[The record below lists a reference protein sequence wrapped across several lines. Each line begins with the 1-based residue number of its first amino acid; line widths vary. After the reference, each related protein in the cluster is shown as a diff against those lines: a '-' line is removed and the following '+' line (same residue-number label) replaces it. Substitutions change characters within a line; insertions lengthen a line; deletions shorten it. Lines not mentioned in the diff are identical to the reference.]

1 MYEHEEAG
9 RYDHIHGDENDGY
22 EYDERDWDMVDLGEL
37 DD

>member
-22 EYDERDWDMVDLGEL
+22 EYDDRDWDMVDFGDC